1 MATLAE
7 LLTPVTVDEAKAL
20 ILALLEAVGFPATA
34 WQRFSVPRTFVAMIS
49 ELYSDSR
56 TGFTNI
62 VMSRLLDLATGD
74 ALTALAKHFFNIDR
88 ALATPTVGTFLL
100 TDTGGAPYD
109 IEIGQVLVRDLAT
122 NKLYRNTSA
131 GTLVIGEF
139 VALEFTAE
147 GTGSGYNIGSNA
159 TLDFAETL
167 EGVEV
172 TNPSIGSTGTWIT
185 TSGTDD
191 QTDSSLREACKARWA
206 TLGAGTAD
214 AYKAW
219 AIEGAP
225 TLTKVQVFADTP
237 GEVRVLLA
245 NDLGGAT
252 PEEEAAADAVV
263 QAKRPVGLRT
273 VLVYAATSA
282 TVTVNATVHV
292 RKAHVADYEADLEAA
307 RIVYQSRI
315 DIGQTIPLSLI
326 DALLHE
332 PDGVTQADVVPP
344 EPDGFPIGTGFEI
357 IPVLEIGDITIVTV
371 N

>member
-131 GTLVIGEF
+131 GTLGINGTRE
-139 VALEFTAE
+139 LQFTAE
-147 GTGSGYNIGSNA
+147 GTGSSYNIGSNA

-225 TLTKVQVFADTP
+225 TLTKVRVYVDSP
-237 GEVRVLLA
+237 GSVRVILA
-245 NDLGGAT
+245 TDSGGAST
-252 PEEEAAADAVV
+252 EEEDAADENV
-263 QAKRPVGLRT
+263 QLKRPVGLRA
-273 VLVYAATSA
+273 VNVYAATSN
-282 TVTVNATVHV
+282 VTTINATVNV
-292 RKAHVADYEADLEAA
+292 RKQYVDGYEARLEAA
-307 RIVYQSRI
+307 RIVYQRDI
-315 DIGQTIPLSLI
+315 HIGQTITQSLV
-326 DALLHE
+326 DSLLHE
-332 PDGVTQADVVPP
+332 PGGVESAAATTSPGSLPVVS
-344 EPDGFPIGTGFEI
+344 DFDA
-357 IPVLEIGDITIVTV
+357 IPVLEIGDITVVTV
-371 N
+371 D